1 MPPRTTLAV
10 TALVLTLLAQSRAV
24 IVANGDGTQ
33 NTTAPANDFGFANVG
48 QVFDTADGIFIGGV
62 YLGNGWMISAY
73 HGVRNGTGGFSFG
86 QVILAGNL
94 YTVESQS
101 AVRLTTTPGNP
112 ADLAVFRLVG
122 PEPNL
127 PSVALSGVTPPS
139 MASLAMAGNGRNRA
153 ATETHWNVNTL
164 TEPDTWTVTP
174 SPGDRQ
180 GYFYL
185 PGATPR
191 WGTNLRTADA
201 LLTADTGSGVTTL
214 FRTSFSN
221 DATALPDE
229 AQGAPG
235 DSGGGVF
242 YHNGQN
248 WELAGIMLAVGQLNG
263 QPAETAVFG
272 NQTFIADVATYRN
285 EIVSIVPEPSTAMLA
300 ALGVVALASR
310 RRRR

>member
-1 MPPRTTLAV
+1 
-10 TALVLTLLAQSRAV
+10 
-24 IVANGDGTQ
+24 
-33 NTTAPANDFGFANVG
+33 
-48 QVFDTADGIFIGGV
+48 
-62 YLGNGWMISAY
+62 
-73 HGVRNGTGGFSFG
+73 
-86 QVILAGNL
+86 
-94 YTVESQS
+94 
-101 AVRLTTTPGNP
+101 
-112 ADLAVFRLVG
+112 
-122 PEPNL
+122 
-127 PSVALSGVTPPS
+127 
-139 MASLAMAGNGRNRA
+139 
-153 ATETHWNVNTL
+153 
-164 TEPDTWTVTP
+164 
-174 SPGDRQ
+174 
-180 GYFYL
+180 
-185 PGATPR
+185 
-191 WGTNLRTADA
+191 
-201 LLTADTGSGVTTL
+201 VTTL